1 VVRETHFK
9 PANSRGLR
17 EQDRG
22 PPLNPKEAPTP
33 GMRPRPRNAGT
44 GSRCDRE
51 KLDRSAGALAQRFGS
66 HGTLGRGT
74 RPFSASDPGLPP
86 RRPAFADF
94 GPETGPASA
103 GLINAFRPSPER
115 RRVICAR
122 GREAPPPRPILG
134 QRAVAFLLR
143 QKLEK
148 QRSDNMLVLPL
159 LSCTDRLFGVQ
170 DSPIH
175 TYFLKVIRKPQ
186 HG

>member
-1 VVRETHFK
+1 MRAVAIFGNKTARRFLTRKK
-9 PANSRGLR
+9 PQRRA
-17 EQDRG
+17 QDKGHRH
-22 PPLNPKEAPTP
+22 
-33 GMRPRPRNAGT
+33 AGT
-44 GSRCDRE
+44 GGRYNRA
-51 KLDRSAGALAQRFGS
+51 KLDRIARAPARRFGS
-66 HGTLGRGT
+66 HGTLGCGT

-94 GPETGPASA
+94 GPEMGAASA

-122 GREAPPPRPILG
+122 GREASLPRPILG
-134 QRAVAFLLR
+134 QRTVAFLLR

-148 QRSDNMLVLPL
+148 QRSDNMLVSPL